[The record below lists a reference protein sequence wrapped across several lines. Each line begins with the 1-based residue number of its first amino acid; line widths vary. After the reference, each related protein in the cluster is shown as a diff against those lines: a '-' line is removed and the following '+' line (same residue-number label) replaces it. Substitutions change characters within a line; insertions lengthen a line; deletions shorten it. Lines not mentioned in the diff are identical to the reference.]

1 MTMAYTNFQSF
12 AEVEAHYNNIKPLVS
27 KRHTLEQDVRPV
39 GDRKRKYE
47 RIKKVN
53 RNCYVMMD
61 GYYSGDDVFRWWFIK
76 KEESNIVTEKEL
88 IRLAPIVWRRH
99 KDGTETVKFRNGT
112 GRGIHNGRYSFIK
125 RNTPS
130 GISFHIH
137 SGKQFVNG
145 VYLAKGSSITKD
157 DHEREPVSSGWQS
170 WWAAHVKECTHRDD
184 GCAVTFKLVKDGLLA
199 PKWKV
204 ETGGKP
210 LPKPPRTL
218 VDKKT
223 KATMQKDIDAFREWG
238 FTMYA
243 MLPKDDR
250 EYTTRIRTEVKD
262 YITAQGLGLNYYSW
276 DTLTSFAD
284 HPLLTREVIKDDQHP
299 LRVHLAYGILSDVMS
314 MPWGFD
320 QELPMM
326 LHGLDDKEIKVKIMS
341 SFNQKINRTCDLLK
355 TVKG

>member
-1 MTMAYTNFQSF
+1 
-12 AEVEAHYNNIKPLVS
+12 
-27 KRHTLEQDVRPV
+27 
-39 GDRKRKYE
+39 
-47 RIKKVN
+47 
-53 RNCYVMMD
+53 
-61 GYYSGDDVFRWWFIK
+61 
-76 KEESNIVTEKEL
+76 
-88 IRLAPIVWRRH
+88 
-99 KDGTETVKFRNGT
+99 
-112 GRGIHNGRYSFIK
+112 
-125 RNTPS
+125 
-130 GISFHIH
+130 
-137 SGKQFVNG
+137 
-145 VYLAKGSSITKD
+145 
-157 DHEREPVSSGWQS
+157 
-170 WWAAHVKECTHRDD
+170 VKECTHRDD

-243 MLPKDDR
+243 MLPKDDY

-262 YITAQGLGLNYYSW
+262 YITAKKLNLNYYSW

-299 LRVHLAYGILSDVMS
+299 LRVHLAYGILSDVLPINAFAVMS
-314 MPWGFD
+314 PT
-320 QELPMM
+320 
-326 LHGLDDKEIKVKIMS
+326 LDDKEIKVKIMS